1 MIVWTY
7 NYSIEQNGERVGAW
21 RDQRSYRLLCTRNG
35 IGGDSG
41 AGARENRG
49 REEAEE
55 RAGSGSSKKA
65 GIIY

>member
-1 MIVWTY
+1 MA
-7 NYSIEQNGERVGAW
+7 NAW
-21 RDQRSYRLLCTRNG
+21 GHEEINVLIACYARGTNG

>member
-1 MIVWTY
+1 MA
-7 NYSIEQNGERVGAW
+7 NAW
-21 RDQRSYRLLCTRNG
+21 GHEEINVLIACYARGTKG